1 VLGRLTIYMNKE
13 EPKVYNILDEYI
25 NAYAVEVKNN
35 TWEVIESSAKI
46 YGGYYNATIKRE
58 NKE

>member
-1 VLGRLTIYMNKE
+1 MNKE